1 MSELHN
7 KNIKEVKTLPAPVA
21 IKAEV
26 PMTDAAAATVLS
38 GREKLTKILEGDDKR
53 LIVIT
58 GPCSIHCKEIAIDY
72 AKRVKELADKV
83 ADKIFVVMRVYFEK
97 PRTTVGWKG
106 LINDPYLDGTYDL
119 EQGLKSAREVLLT
132 VNELGMPAAT
142 ELLDPIV
149 PQYIADLISWTAIGA
164 RTTESQ
170 THREMSSGLSMPV
183 GFKNGTDGNVMTAVN
198 AVVSAYN
205 PQHFLGIDQDGQT
218 SIISTKGNPE
228 GHLVLRGGSDGPNYD
243 SASVK
248 AAAAALEK
256 AGMKPNVIVDCS
268 HANSNKDHSRQP
280 IVLEDIVNQIADG
293 ETAIRGVML
302 ESNINEGNQSIPAD
316 LSELKH
322 GVSLTDKCI
331 NWETTEKII
340 LDAYAKL

>member
-1 MSELHN
+1 MSELN
-7 KNIKEVKTLPAPVA
+7 NRNIQEVKALPAPVE
-21 IKAEV
+21 IKASV
-26 PMTDAAAATVLS
+26 PMTETAAATVIS
-38 GREKLTKILEGDDKR
+38 GREQLTKILEGTDDR

-58 GPCSIHCKEIAIDY
+58 GPCSIHCKDIAVDY
-72 AKRVKELADKV
+72 AKRVKTLADKV
-83 ADKIFVVMRVYFEK
+83 SDKILVVMRVYFEK

-106 LINDPYLDGTYDL
+106 LINDPKLNGTYHV
-119 EQGLKSAREVLLT
+119 EEGLKAAREVLLA

-198 AVVSAYN
+198 AVVSAQN
-205 PQHFLGIDQDGQT
+205 PQHFLGINQTGQT
-218 SIISTKGNPE
+218 SIICTKGNPE
-228 GHLVLRGGSDGPNYD
+228 GHLVLRGGSTGPNFD

-248 AAAAALEK
+248 AAAASMEK
-256 AGMKPNVIVDCS
+256 AGLKANVIVDCS

-280 IVLEDIVNQIADG
+280 IVLDDIVTQIAAG
-293 ETAIRGVML
+293 ETAICGVML
-302 ESNINEGNQSIPAD
+302 ESNIAEGNQSIPDD
-316 LSELKH
+316 LSQLKH
-322 GVSLTDKCI
+322 GVSVTDKCI
-331 NWETTEKII
+331 DWETTEKVI
-340 LDAYAKL
+340 LDAYSKL